1 MLTALFYANYLSYF
15 QQWNLDKDVNFPN
28 SSIDSLHSFQMGI
41 FWVLVLGST
50 SRFFPIKKEILG
62 FLNVA
67 LAGFFPIHE
76 KDKKLD
82 FLNTSLALGYT
93 SKFFSNH

>member
-1 MLTALFYANYLSYF
+1 MWTALIYVNYLSCF
-15 QQWNLDKDVNFPN
+15 QQWNLDKGITF
-28 SSIDSLHSFQMGI
+28 SQFLHRFQIGI
-41 FWVLVLGST
+41 FWVLVLGCT
-50 SRFFPIKKEILG
+50 SRFFPINKEILG

-76 KDKKLD
+76 KNKKLD

-93 SKFFSNH
+93 SKFFPNH